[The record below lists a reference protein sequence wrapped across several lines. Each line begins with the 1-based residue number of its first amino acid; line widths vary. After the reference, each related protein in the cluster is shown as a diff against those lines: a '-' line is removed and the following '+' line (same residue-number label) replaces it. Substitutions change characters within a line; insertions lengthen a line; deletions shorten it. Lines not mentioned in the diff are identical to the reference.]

1 MAEEPGKCRYIMG
14 ILEKNKKSKG
24 TAFVYDENNDYYKM
38 EINGIDFDGGKN
50 SVNIEIND
58 HNQVII
64 GIDIVIDYGLNVGKV
79 VSEIQNEV
87 VNAIDRYIGFR
98 NVKVNV
104 NVNKIKF

>member
-1 MAEEPGKCRYIMG
+1 MEYYTVEKKNNLGEQYIELSVFQA
-14 ILEKNKKSKG
+14 ITNHEVSK
-24 TAFVYDENNDYYKM
+24 
-38 EINGIDFDGGKN
+38 INGIDFDGGKN

-64 GIDIVIDYGLNVGKV
+64 GIVGKV

>member
-1 MAEEPGKCRYIMG
+1 MEYYTVEKKNNLGEQYIELSVFQA
-14 ILEKNKKSKG
+14 ITNHEVSK
-24 TAFVYDENNDYYKM
+24 
-38 EINGIDFDGGKN
+38 INGIDFDGGKN

-58 HNQVII
+58 LNQVII
-64 GIDIVIDYGLNVGKV
+64 SIDIVIDYGLNVGKV

>member
-1 MAEEPGKCRYIMG
+1 MKRKNNLGEQYIELSVFQAVLIMEIGK
-14 ILEKNKKSKG
+14 
-24 TAFVYDENNDYYKM
+24 
-38 EINGIDFDGGKN
+38 INGIDFDGGKN

-58 HNQVII
+58 NNQVII

>member
-1 MAEEPGKCRYIMG
+1 MEYYTVEKKNNLGEQYIELSVFQA
-14 ILEKNKKSKG
+14 ITNHEVSK
-24 TAFVYDENNDYYKM
+24 
-38 EINGIDFDGGKN
+38 INGIDFDGGKN

-58 HNQVII
+58 HNQVIV

>member
-1 MAEEPGKCRYIMG
+1 MK
-14 ILEKNKKSKG
+14 
-24 TAFVYDENNDYYKM
+24 
-38 EINGIDFDGGKN
+38 
-50 SVNIEIND
+50 IND

-98 NVKVNV
+98 NVKVEC
-104 NVNKIKF
+104 

>member
-1 MAEEPGKCRYIMG
+1 M
-14 ILEKNKKSKG
+14 
-24 TAFVYDENNDYYKM
+24 
-38 EINGIDFDGGKN
+38 
-50 SVNIEIND
+50 
-58 HNQVII
+58 II
-64 GIDIVIDYGLNVGKV
+64 IIDYGLNVGKV

>member
-1 MAEEPGKCRYIMG
+1 MEYYTVEKKNNLGEQYIE
-14 ILEKNKKSKG
+14 L
-24 TAFVYDENNDYYKM
+24 
-38 EINGIDFDGGKN
+38 
-50 SVNIEIND
+50 SVF
-58 HNQVII
+58 H
-64 GIDIVIDYGLNVGKV
+64 IVIDYGLNVGKV

>member
-1 MAEEPGKCRYIMG
+1 MEYYTVEKKNNLGEQYIELSVFQA
-14 ILEKNKKSKG
+14 ITNHEVSK
-24 TAFVYDENNDYYKM
+24 
-38 EINGIDFDGGKN
+38 INGIDFDGGKN
-50 SVNIEIND
+50 SVN
-58 HNQVII
+58 
-64 GIDIVIDYGLNVGKV
+64 IDIVIDYGLNVGKV

>member
-1 MAEEPGKCRYIMG
+1 MEYYTVEKKNNLGEQYIELSVFQA
-14 ILEKNKKSKG
+14 ITNHEVSK
-24 TAFVYDENNDYYKM
+24 
-38 EINGIDFDGGKN
+38 IDGGKN

>member
-1 MAEEPGKCRYIMG
+1 MEYYTVEKKNNLGEQYIELSVFQA
-14 ILEKNKKSKG
+14 ITNHEVSK
-24 TAFVYDENNDYYKM
+24 
-38 EINGIDFDGGKN
+38 INGIDFDGGKN

-64 GIDIVIDYGLNVGKV
+64 GIDIVIDYGL
-79 VSEIQNEV
+79 
-87 VNAIDRYIGFR
+87 IDRYIGFR

>member
-1 MAEEPGKCRYIMG
+1 MEYYTVEKKNNLGEQYIELSVFQA
-14 ILEKNKKSKG
+14 ITNHEVSK
-24 TAFVYDENNDYYKM
+24 
-38 EINGIDFDGGKN
+38 
-50 SVNIEIND
+50 
-58 HNQVII
+58 II